1 MATPEATPV
10 AVTLDRA
17 DAHTLLSAALG
28 ALDLPLA
35 DDPERM
41 ALLSLACQL
50 SRALRS

>member
-17 DAHTLLSAALG
+17 DACTLLAAALG
-28 ALDLPLA
+28 TLDLPLA

-41 ALLSLACQL
+41 ALLALACQL
-50 SRALRS
+50 RTALRG